1 MLKMIHCADIHLGSK
16 MQRLPKEKANER
28 KDEVRATFT
37 RMVEYAKENG
47 VRAVL
52 IAGDAFDS
60 DRPFKKDKNRFYDI
74 VRKYPEID
82 FLYLRGN
89 HDGEES
95 YEEEG
100 LDNLKRFGDSW
111 TSYEYEGV
119 CISGVELK
127 AHNATSIYASL
138 ALDERKI
145 NIVTL
150 HGQIENGSS
159 GVDKVNLVKLKGK
172 NIDYLALGHIHSYS
186 NEKLDERGRYG
197 YSGCLE
203 GRGFDETGE
212 KGFVLLEID
221 AGVKSTFVPFAW
233 REIVETE
240 VDISDATDEYT
251 AIETVRKTARFTSK
265 NLYRVR
271 LVGDI
276 SFEADRLAEGIENE
290 CKRECYFLSVKDQT
304 RKKID
309 FSAYEKEVSL
319 RGEFIR
325 VILRD
330 ESLSEEEK
338 NEAILLGLKALR
350 GEEVE

>member
-37 RMVEYAKENG
+37 RMVEYAKEHG

-60 DRPFKKDKNRFYDI
+60 DRPTQKDKNRFYDI

-89 HDGEES
+89 HDDEES
-95 YEEEG
+95 YEEER
-100 LDNLKRFGDSW
+100 LDNLKHFGDSW

-127 AHNATSIYASL
+127 ASNATSIYTSL

-150 HGQIENGSS
+150 HGQVENGSS
-159 GVDKVNLVKLKGK
+159 GVDKVNLTKLKGK
-172 NIDYLALGHIHSYS
+172 HIDYLALGHIHSYS

-203 GRGFDETGE
+203 GRGFDEAGK
-212 KGFVLLEID
+212 KGFVLLEIET
-221 AGVKSTFVPFAW
+221 GVKSTFVPFAW

-240 VDISDATDEYT
+240 VDISEAKDEYT

-290 CKRECYFLSVKDQT
+290 CKRDCYFLSVKDET

-309 FSAYEKEVSL
+309 VSAYEKEVSL

-325 VILRD
+325 VILQD
-330 ESLSEEEK
+330 ETLSEEEK